1 MPRKYRADQVGSLLR
16 PQAVLDAHAAQREGK
31 MTDAQVKEIEDK
43 AILDAIEMQKAVG
56 IDILSDGEM
65 RRSGWSSG
73 FQYAVSGF
81 VPGAPAI
88 RLQWHD
94 SATGEPISPA
104 APAPVTRPG
113 GAPAVPGGGTGGQV
127 IGSKLKQERP
137 LTQHEEPFLK
147 EHAGGKPY
155 KITIPA
161 ASYMTSRGFKPGVTD
176 PAYPNR
182 KAVLDDV
189 TAIIAGE
196 VKRVAAQSVPYIQI
210 DNPHY
215 PDYIDQGRVDQM
227 KALGL
232 DIDQTIQDDID
243 ADNASIEGIDRNK
256 SLVAMHFCRG
266 NGGRGG
272 WHTSGGYDAIAERVF
287 TQLKYDALLLEYD
300 SDRAGGFEPLRFVP
314 KGVTVVLGLITT
326 KSGELEKTD
335 DIVRRIEEASKFVDL
350 DDLAVSPQC
359 GFASVAMGNP
369 VTPEEQRRKLELV
382 VEVAR
387 RVWG

>member
-1 MPRKYRADQVGSLLR
+1 MPGKYRADQVGSLLR

-31 MTDAQVKEIEDK
+31 MTAAEVKEIEDK
-43 AILDAIEMQKAVG
+43 AILDAIAMQKAVG
-56 IDILSDGEM
+56 IDVLSDGEI
-65 RRSGWSSG
+65 RRAGWSSG

-94 SATGEPISPA
+94 AATGEPVQIA
-104 APAPVTRPG
+104 APAPQPG
-113 GAPAVPGGGTGGQV
+113 AASAVPGGGTGGQI
-127 IGSKLKQERP
+127 IGNKLKQERP
-137 LTQHEEPFLK
+137 LTQHVAPFLAA
-147 EHAGGKPY
+147 HADGKPY
-155 KITIPA
+155 KVTIPA
-161 ASYMTSRGFKPGVTD
+161 ASYMTSRGYKPGVTD

-189 TAIIAGE
+189 TAIIAAE
-196 VKRVAAQSVPYIQI
+196 VKRVAAEGVPYIQI

-215 PDYIDQGRVDQM
+215 PDYIDQSRVEQM
-227 KALGL
+227 KAMGL
-232 DIDQTIQDDID
+232 DIAQTIQDDID
-243 ADNASIEGIDRNK
+243 ADNASIESVDRSK

-272 WHTSGGYDAIAERVF
+272 WHTAGGYDAIAEQVF

-314 KGVTVVLGLITT
+314 KGVVVVLGLITT
-326 KSGELEKTD
+326 KSGELEKAE
-335 DIVRRIEEASKFVDL
+335 DIVRRIEEASKFADI
-350 DDLAVSPQC
+350 DDLALSPQC

-369 VTPEEQRRKLELV
+369 VTPEEQRKKLELV
-382 VEVAR
+382 VEVASK
-387 RVWG
+387 VWG

>member
-1 MPRKYRADQVGSLLR
+1 
-16 PQAVLDAHAAQREGK
+16 
-31 MTDAQVKEIEDK
+31 
-43 AILDAIEMQKAVG
+43 
-56 IDILSDGEM
+56 M